1 MVSLISFRVE
11 SEKYEC
17 ITQARKGFNDAEVSD
32 ILMFYILKIFK
43 INIYIFFQLN
53 LLSDKTVFGYCHEI
67 VSTYII
73 MST

>member
-43 INIYIFFQLN
+43 LNIYIYFSVESF
-53 LLSDKTVFGYCHEI
+53 I
-67 VSTYII
+67 R
-73 MST
+73 